1 MSRISTDRISRWLF
15 AASCLVLA
23 FLGGVLTGRY
33 RSFPYPVVRRAIER
47 VSEQF
52 AGPEHLFPVRHRHV
66 GVTIHDRPAIAPGVT
81 LLTSYWPESNW
92 GAGIRIIDQD
102 GRVLHHW
109 DIAPKKLWPDAPHA
123 APNTYVHGTYL
134 FPNGDILLN
143 VEYLGIARL
152 NACGD
157 VVWKLTDRAHHSI
170 SQTDSGNFWVS
181 GMKWVSE
188 KDPRADRYPGL
199 VPPYAE
205 EYAWK
210 ISPDGELLSEISVL
224 KALYDSPYRK
234 MLWKYKNKARP
245 REVTHLNDVE
255 ELSGRMAGRFP
266 MFVAG
271 DLVVSSRHL
280 SAIFVLSQEGAIKWL
295 ASEPFNHQHDPDFE
309 NDGWITVFDNRK
321 DDSEDGRYLGGS
333 AIVAIHPATNQ
344 VRLLHPGSGAD
355 RFHTDAGGK
364 HQLLDNGNRLI
375 TEARAGRVFEVDR
388 AGKLVAE
395 WVQQPYDDKRVPE
408 VLEGTRY
415 NLSPAAVVAWPCGP
429 DAQGNR

>member
-1 MSRISTDRISRWLF
+1 MKSLF
-15 AASCLVLA
+15 AKLPLLMLFVSIIGSSILY
-23 FLGGVLTGRY
+23 GVYAQRWSL
-33 RSFPYPVVRRAIER
+33 FPVKYVKAAER
-47 VSEQF
+47 VIEDLLE
-52 AGPEHLFPVRHRHV
+52 AAEPNHLFPVRHRHV
-66 GVTIHDRPAIAPGVT
+66 GVTIHDRAAIAPGVT
-81 LLTSYWPESNW
+81 LLTSYWPESDW

-102 GRVLHHW
+102 GKILHHW
-109 DIAPKKLWPDAPHA
+109 DIDPKKLWSKAPYA
-123 APNTYVHGTYL
+123 TPNTYVHGTHL

-157 VVWKLTDRAHHSI
+157 IVWKRTERAHHSI
-170 SQTDSGNFWVS
+170 SQTDSGDFWVS

-188 KDPRADRYPGL
+188 KDHRPDQYPGL
-199 VPPYAE
+199 IPPYAE

-210 ISPDGELLSEISVL
+210 ISPAGELLGEISVL
-224 KALYDSPYRK
+224 KALYNSPYRK
-234 MLWKYKNKARP
+234 MLWKYKSRTSD
-245 REVTHLNDVE
+245 VTHLNDVE
-255 ELSGRMAGRFP
+255 ELSGRMAARYP

-271 DLVVSSRHL
+271 DLLISSRFL
-280 SAIFVLSQEGAIKWL
+280 SAVFVMSQEGAIKWL

-321 DDSEDGRYLGGS
+321 DDTGDGRFLGGS
-333 AIVAIHPATNQ
+333 AIMAINPATNQ
-344 VRLLHPGSGAD
+344 VRAVYPGSGND

-375 TEARAGRVFEVDR
+375 TEARAGRVFEVNP

-415 NLSPAAVVAWPCGP
+415 NLSPADVAAWPCGQS
-429 DAQGNR
+429 AKTNR